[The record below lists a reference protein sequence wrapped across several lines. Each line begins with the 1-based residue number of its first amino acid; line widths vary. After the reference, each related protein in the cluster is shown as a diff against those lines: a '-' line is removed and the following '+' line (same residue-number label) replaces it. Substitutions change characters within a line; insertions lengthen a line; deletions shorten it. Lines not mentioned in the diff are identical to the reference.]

1 MSYRPHNILVD
12 RAAPRSEA
20 WRLLLGMVLIAVL
33 SLAFMGAWILVQGQF
48 AASAATSGP
57 LGSTP
62 PRMALLLAAFLCPFL
77 ALTIVLRLLHKRG
90 VLSLVGPVGQT
101 LSDFIRV
108 LGVMVVVVIV
118 ALLWPTPEGMEV
130 QRNMSTA
137 RWLSWLPVAIV
148 VLFIQIGTEE
158 LIFRGYLQSQ
168 LAARFRSP
176 LVWIVLP
183 SLMFALLHLDPV
195 QGSNQWMVVGLTGLF
210 AVLAAD
216 LTARTGTLGAALA
229 IHFANNFSS
238 LLLVGA
244 AGPMSGLALFVI
256 PIDITDPA
264 LRPYYAVE
272 AGLMILAW
280 LGARIV
286 LRR

>member
-33 SLAFMGAWILVQGQF
+33 SLGFMGAWILVQGKF

-57 LGSTP
+57 LGSSP
-62 PRMALLLAAFLCPFL
+62 PQMALLLAAFLCPFL

-108 LGVMVVVVIV
+108 LGVMVAVVIV

-137 RWLSWLPVAIV
+137 RWLSWLPVAVV

-158 LIFRGYLQSQ
+158 HPERDG
-168 LAARFRSP
+168 
-176 LVWIVLP
+176 
-183 SLMFALLHLDPV
+183 
-195 QGSNQWMVVGLTGLF
+195 
-210 AVLAAD
+210 
-216 LTARTGTLGAALA
+216 LGAYLERRTSLESR
-229 IHFANNFSS
+229 NSMPFS
-238 LLLVGA
+238 
-244 AGPMSGLALFVI
+244 
-256 PIDITDPA
+256 T
-264 LRPYYAVE
+264 R
-272 AGLMILAW
+272 
-280 LGARIV
+280 
-286 LRR
+286 